1 MFNAAQIKGL
11 RKRFKINQK
20 VIADLLG
27 IERSTYSRREKND
40 LFYGDNLVQIM
51 NFFREYL
58 PEKEYYEMIRKEFNT
73 PEYKPKPE
81 SESEEETMIGI
92 QLAHILEKLGKLEAK
107 LELYHSE
114 IESLKNLKS
123 PAPRFREAGR

>member
-1 MFNAAQIKGL
+1 MFNAAKIKEL

-20 VIADLLG
+20 VMADLLG
-27 IERSTYSRREKND
+27 IERSTYTRREKND
-40 LFYGDNLVQIM
+40 FFYGDDLVQIA
-51 NFFREYL
+51 NFFRDYL
-58 PEKEYYEMIRKEFNT
+58 PKKEYHEIIRKAFNAPEYEPT
-73 PEYKPKPE
+73 PEPK
-81 SESEEETMIGI
+81 SEEESMIGI